1 MKLMEGVTGFAQKV
15 FRRGKVL
22 KTMTSCGFSLTSKGE
37 GKSIYNYN
45 VVKKKDVS
53 FIS

>member
-1 MKLMEGVTGFAQKV
+1 MRLMEGVTGFAQKV
-15 FRRGKVL
+15 FRCGKVL

-37 GKSIYNYN
+37 GKSIYNFK
-45 VVKKKDVS
+45 VVKKNDVP